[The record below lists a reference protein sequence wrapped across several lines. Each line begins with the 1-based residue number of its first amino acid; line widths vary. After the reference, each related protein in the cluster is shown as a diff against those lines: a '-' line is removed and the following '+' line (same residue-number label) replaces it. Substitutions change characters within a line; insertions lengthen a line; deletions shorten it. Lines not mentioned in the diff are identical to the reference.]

1 MVLHVF
7 FLLCLF
13 CCFVCGQRFQ
23 IPHRGPEREPM
34 FSAMAAPPILHK
46 YLSFGKISKI
56 RKTLRASHSQPSP
69 TFEIE
74 QVEEYVAC
82 TYERRRVGVF
92 AFTIWTLFGRRPA
105 ALWRAIWGPR
115 QSLCVIST
123 PNGWRQPAALHMIL
137 AEDVKSFII
146 LFIKLYSHKTEKLQR
161 YASIKI

>member
-23 IPHRGPEREPM
+23 IPHRGPESRCLVQWLRRQSCTNI
-34 FSAMAAPPILHK
+34 F
-46 YLSFGKISKI
+46 YFGKSQRYAKLSMPHILSHLAH
-56 RKTLRASHSQPSP
+56 LRY
-69 TFEIE
+69 E
-74 QVEEYVAC
+74 VEEYVAC

>member
-1 MVLHVF
+1 MVLLVF
-7 FLLCLF
+7 SLFVLLVLLF
-13 CCFVCGQRFQ
+13 CLRAKVSNPPSGT
-23 IPHRGPEREPM
+23 REPM

-46 YLSFGKISKI
+46 YLLFRKISK
-56 RKTLRASHSQPSP
+56 TLHASHSQPSR
-69 TFEIE
+69 TFEIWSRGICC
-74 QVEEYVAC
+74 VHLIWAEECWSICFHYLN
-82 TYERRRVGVF
+82 
-92 AFTIWTLFGRRPA
+92 TIWPPTRC
-105 ALWRAIWGPR
+105 LWRAIWGPR